1 MTKTTTIPIS
11 ERVKEEL
18 RKMKGNRSWDELLI
32 ELISAYRSRRMEN
45 LREKLRELLE
55 LDYEEIKVRGWAREY
70 Y

>member
-1 MTKTTTIPIS
+1 MTRRTTIPTS

-32 ELISAYRSRRMEN
+32 ELISAYKSRRMEN

-55 LDYEEIKVRGWAREY
+55 LDYEEIKVRGWARGHY
-70 Y
+70 

>member
-1 MTKTTTIPIS
+1 MTRRTTIPIS

-55 LDYEEIKVRGWAREY
+55 LDYEDVKVRGWAREHY
-70 Y
+70 